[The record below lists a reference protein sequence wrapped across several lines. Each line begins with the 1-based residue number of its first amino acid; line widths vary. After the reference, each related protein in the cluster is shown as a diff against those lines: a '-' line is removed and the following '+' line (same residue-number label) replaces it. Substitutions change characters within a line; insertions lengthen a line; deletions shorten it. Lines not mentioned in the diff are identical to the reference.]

1 MDLEEIIKKEQVKEP
16 QKGLNVLWQLYNK
29 GLGEIP
35 WEIFNS
41 TSMFLS
47 SQEYRSEVVK
57 DYMKKRID
65 SAEKRKELDS
75 AKAYQ
80 FRKYLKDEKISPY
93 LLDFFMHTV
102 GLNVAGL
109 GLGYYFVYMPLFSGN
124 TGFLESV
131 VRAGITGSITRTAW
145 TAGRMYYDYSRKND
159 IKDKISFKEKVKL
172 AFQKRSVA
180 FWEELWPFWGVT
192 AYAKQMYRSECEINK
207 DFGEFLIKDI
217 RNSIESKIPPLKY
230 VRRGL
235 NNTCRFSKSLVN
247 STKKDI
253 EFYFDKIYKDLMHID
268 TYGTNKNNRDKRI
281 K

>member
-41 TSMFLS
+41 ASIFLS

-57 DYMKKRID
+57 DYMRKRID
-65 SAEKRKELDS
+65 SAEKRKELDP

-93 LLDFFMHTV
+93 FFDFFMHSV

-109 GLGYYFVYMPLFSGN
+109 GLGYYFVYMPFYSGN

-131 VRAGITGSITRTAW
+131 ARAGITGSITRTFW
-145 TAGRMYYDYSRKND
+145 TGGRIICECVRKVVKERPNKTQLKE
-159 IKDKISFKEKVKL
+159 IINSSFK
-172 AFQKRSVA
+172 KRSVA

-192 AYAKQMYRSECEINK
+192 AYAKQMYRSECEIHR

-217 RNSIESKIPPLKY
+217 KNSIESKIPPLKY
-230 VRRGL
+230 VRVGL
-235 NNTCRFSKSLVN
+235 NNAYRFSKSLIN
-247 STKKDI
+247 NTKKI
-253 EFYFDKIYKDLMHID
+253 
-268 TYGTNKNNRDKRI
+268 
-281 K
+281 